1 VLEAG
6 GAICDPAGACVCV
19 YVLRVCACG
28 VCWDVAAGALI
39 VLEAGGAISDPAGAC
54 VCVYVLR
61 VCGGGCWNVAAGA
74 LIVLE
79 AGGAICD
86 PAGACVCLCVCLC
99 AACVFVWG
107 LMGRSSRGADSAG
120 SRGRNL

>member
-61 VCGGGCWNVAAGA
+61 VCACGGCSAYLKTRYCVITLKITVHFCTGKELLSAPASC
-74 LIVLE
+74 VLFF
-79 AGGAICD
+79 
-86 PAGACVCLCVCLC
+86 L
-99 AACVFVWG
+99 F
-107 LMGRSSRGADSAG
+107 
-120 SRGRNL
+120 

>member
-1 VLEAG
+1 MLEAG

-19 YVLRVCACG
+19 FMCVFMCCVCACG
-28 VCWDVAAGALI
+28 VSWD
-39 VLEAGGAISDPAGAC
+39 
-54 VCVYVLR
+54 
-61 VCGGGCWNVAAGA
+61 VAAGA

-86 PAGACVCLCVCLC
+86 PAGACVCLC
-99 AACVFVWG
+99 AACVCVWG

-120 SRGRNL
+120 SRGRNQ